1 MKELNQLENSL
12 RSWTPRRPSASI
24 KQRLFPNTAA
34 VEHDLPD
41 PLAWRWLLPAMALFV
56 GALLVLAKSSHSGF
70 GESAGLRTTFAL
82 SNLDFSTFY
91 AAASQN
97 EQHNKLAGAT
107 FDWTNGAH
115 SSTTAPSFFD
125 RTRYRE

>member
-1 MKELNQLENSL
+1 MNQLENSL

-24 KQRLFPNTAA
+24 KHRLFPNAA
-34 VEHDLPD
+34 VVESELPD
-41 PLAWRWLLPAMALFV
+41 ALAWRWLLPAMALFV
-56 GALLVLAKSSHSGF
+56 GALLILAKSPHSGF
-70 GESAGLRTTFAL
+70 GETSGGLRPTFAL

-97 EQHNKLAGAT
+97 EHNKVSGAT

-125 RTRYRE
+125 RTGYRE